1 MLSQVRDTLKGVVAY
16 IVVGLLIVAF
26 AAFGVPELANFTSGS
41 TVKVGNESF
50 SQQYIVNEFDQ
61 LYQRRARESGGA
73 LSREDAIASGM
84 PAQVIDMVT
93 TQSAIAQYAEKM
105 NLAIPR
111 EAVRE
116 YLQNNESFQNPA
128 TGQFDRLMLDTILQ
142 NNSLTVSGFEQIIK
156 EDLTRSQLVE
166 SVAASGP
173 APDPFTEALL
183 LRETERRN
191 IAYITVTDEMAGVAA
206 EPTPADIEQFYN
218 ENESVFTSPEYRTF
232 DMLVLRDDDFREGLE
247 VPEEEMRRLYDLG
260 KERLYDKPE
269 KRSLYQLTFQDEA
282 EANAA
287 VASLRQGEPFENLA
301 QARGMTL
308 DAATLDD
315 ASAIVDPSVS
325 SAALAEGLNE
335 GDVPDPIRS
344 LFGWTVIQIANIEP
358 AETTTFEEVRDE
370 LAADYLAQDIRRR
383 MQDAIDEIEE
393 VRDTGAELDEA
404 AEAAGFSV
412 VSVGPVD
419 RLSFAPGGAIISDIP
434 GEVLEEAFNLEEGE
448 QSEALRLSEDDGYFF
463 VALREVTPPALQ
475 PLDYVRDDA
484 EQRWRDRERRQR
496 ISNTVTLIRNE
507 VESGKSFEEVAD
519 QFSRAPIVTT
529 IDRRFQNEV
538 ISPSF
543 NEQIFFANKG
553 DLVSAPAGSSGA
565 QVVAEIRAIGYGRNQ
580 IAPQEVEQIRQMFG
594 FQLDQELLEAFVLS
608 IRDDMGVKVNNDQ
621 IEALFRDGY

>member
-84 PAQVIDMVT
+84 PTQVIDMVT